1 MSRKFKI
8 NLKNFP
14 IKIKTLNKMKRQVL
28 LNKINLKM
36 IINIEVEILQ

>member
-14 IKIKTLNKMKRQVL
+14 IKIKTLNRMNRLVL
-28 LNKINLKM
+28 LNRINLKM
-36 IINIEVEILQ
+36 IINLEVEILQ